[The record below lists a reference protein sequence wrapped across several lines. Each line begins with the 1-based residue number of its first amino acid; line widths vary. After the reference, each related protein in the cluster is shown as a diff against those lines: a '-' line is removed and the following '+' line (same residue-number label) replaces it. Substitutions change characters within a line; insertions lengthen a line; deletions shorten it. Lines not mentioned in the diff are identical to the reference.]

1 MQKLLDIMK
10 QLRDPENGCPWD
22 KEQDFASIAP
32 YTIEEAYEV
41 SEAINNSDM
50 DELKDELGDLLLQ
63 VVFHSQMAK
72 ELGHFSFEDVVEAV
86 CTKMLRRHPHVFGD
100 ETADQSLEVNE
111 IWEQQKDKEKQ
122 DLESVLDGV
131 ALALPALM
139 RAQKL
144 QKRAAR
150 AQFEWK
156 DSDGAFAKFEEEL
169 AELSEALN
177 ENNLEHIQEEYGD
190 ALFCFVNY
198 GRMLGLDTEAILRQT
213 NAKFE
218 RRFKAMEAIL
228 KDRHKDMKNAS
239 LDEMLEAWGQVKTE
253 LQQNTGLKDLK

>member
-1 MQKLLDIMK
+1 MK

-41 SEAINNSDM
+41 SEAINNQDM

-63 VVFHSQMAK
+63 VVFHAQMAS
-72 ELGHFSFEDVVEAV
+72 ELGHFAFEDVVEAV

-100 ETADQSLEVNE
+100 EEADQSLEVNE
-111 IWEQQKDKEKQ
+111 IWEKQKDKEKQ
-122 DLESVLDGV
+122 DHKSILDGV

-156 DSDGAFAKFEEEL
+156 DTQGAFAKFEEEL
-169 AELSEALN
+169 DELTEAIEEDN
-177 ENNLEHIQEEYGD
+177 AEHIAEEYGD

-198 GRMLGLDTEAILRQT
+198 GRMLGLDTETILRQT
-213 NAKFE
+213 NTKFVK
-218 RRFKAMEAIL
+218 RFQAMEAIL
-228 KDRHKDMKNAS
+228 KERHQDMKKAS
-239 LDEMLEAWGQVKTE
+239 LEEMLAAWDQVKT
-253 LQQNTGLKDLK
+253 G